1 MMRRDLLWL
10 LAGIGWAW
18 LALLVFVYQA
28 LGSTAGDRASL
39 EFQLALAGV
48 LAGALASLIAWIVV
62 WVRSYE
68 SGASA
73 IYGSGSDEAPEPDI
87 PVGKAKWDEEF
98 DTGSTGDELEDLG
111 LVKHVPPLP
120 SDSEQRGR

>member
-1 MMRRDLLWL
+1 MRNDLFWVFV
-10 LAGIGWAW
+10 GIGGGWMV
-18 LALLVFVYQA
+18 LLIWVYQA

-39 EFQLALAGV
+39 EFQLALAGLLV
-48 LAGALASLIAWIVV
+48 GGVVFLIVWVYV

-73 IYGSGSDEAPEPDI
+73 ISGSGSDEAPEPDI

-111 LVKHVPPLP
+111 LVKHVPPLT
-120 SDSEQRGR
+120 SDSERRGR